1 MVKEKDVPLKI
12 EIFSDGEDEDFLIFS
27 KPEIQSILQTIC
39 QRKTRIALYYDENNR
54 FCLSLIV
61 GVSAEGLW
69 VDPSPN
75 ASDNQRIIDSKKSVL
90 VSTHNQAKVQFVAS
104 DVREDPYGHHEALF
118 IPMPKRIVRLQR
130 RDYFRLSTFPKHM
143 LKCVVSPIQN
153 KHNPAYPMTVM
164 DISVG
169 GVSLICQESNMAL
182 LPGHTYPNCRIEL
195 PNVGVLNAT
204 IQVKNAFE
212 VTSIKGDV
220 QRRVGCVFVNLD
232 GKTTMMLQRYV
243 AEMQREASAAA
254 K

>member
-1 MVKEKDVPLKI
+1 MVKEKEVPLKI
-12 EIFSDGEDEDFLIFS
+12 EVFSDGEDDDFLIHS
-27 KPEIQSILQTIC
+27 KPEIQSILQAIC

-54 FCLSLIV
+54 FSLTMIV

-69 VDPSPN
+69 VDPSSR
-75 ASDNQRIIDSKKSVL
+75 ALDNQHIIESKKIV
-90 VSTHNQAKVQFVAS
+90 VVTTHNQAKVQFVAS
-104 DVREDPYGHHEALF
+104 DAREDPYGHHEALF
-118 IPMPKRIVRLQR
+118 IPLPKKLVRLQR
-130 RDYFRLSTFPKHM
+130 RDYFRLSTFPKYM

-153 KHNPAYPMTVM
+153 KQNPAYPMTVM

-169 GVSLICQESNMAL
+169 GVSLICQESNMEL

-212 VTSIKGDV
+212 VTSAQGQV
-220 QRRVGCVFVNLD
+220 QRRAGCVFVNPD

-243 AEMQREASAAA
+243 AEMQREASAAG